1 MERGAGGLPGPPSGV
16 SPSGSLWGLL
26 ALSSLLMLLLLSQG
40 GSAEGQPGLSSQ
52 GEFVTPRWIS
62 GGRNRRDASTPEDM
76 PFPARGEVEV
86 TVEGKELI
94 MVLEKNERL
103 LSPDYTET
111 HYTQEGQRVTISPN
125 HTEHCYYHG
134 HVRGYK
140 GSWVVLS
147 TCSGISGLII
157 LDHNNSYYLKPPA
170 SPSSGHQVIYRT
182 EHLPAM
188 GGLCGHGD
196 HLQSNV
202 TDIARFFKPAP
213 HQRKRRDVWRTL
225 KYMEL
230 FIVADYSLFT
240 AQKQNLGRTKQRIL
254 EIANYVDKFYRS
266 LNIKVALIGLE
277 VWTERDHST
286 VSNDAHATL
295 LSFLQWKKS
304 LKSRKKHDNAQL
316 LTGVPFKGTTIG
328 MAPLE
333 GMCSGEN
340 SGGVSMDHSEL
351 PIGAA
356 ATMAHEIGHNFG
368 MSHDIE
374 GCCVE
379 ATASQG
385 GCVMAAATGYPFPK
399 VFSSCSR
406 GQLESYFQKGGGMC
420 LFNLPDTKDLVV
432 GKKCGNGF
440 LEDGEECDCGEV
452 EECTNPC
459 CHPHNCTL
467 KAGAECAHG
476 DCCKSCKLKTAGTMC
491 RDPAGSC
498 DLPEYCTGASP
509 YCPTN
514 VYLLDGSS
522 CSYGEAYC
530 NNGMCMTHHQQCVQL
545 WGSGASPA
553 PDACFQDVNRAG
565 DMYGNCG
572 KDKHGQYVKCAL
584 KDAKC
589 GKIQCQSS
597 AAKPKGT
604 NTISMDTT
612 IRFNGREIK
621 CRGTLVYA
629 TNDDEGDMSDPGLVM
644 TGTKCGDGMVCKDQ
658 QCLNASFFELDKCIS
673 KCHGHGVCNSNRNC
687 HCDAGWAPPLCEKP
701 GLGGS
706 VDSGPVQ
713 YDNHE
718 TVLVTL
724 VVVFLLA
731 TLLIAAGLYVYYR
744 RESSFLN
751 KWVKGL
757 RKGQETYRRNG
768 VTPQKANQ
776 GHANSAFVLQDI
788 SSPSSKV
795 VGRNSSQVSRGA
807 PPLRANLLQ
816 NASHPVNV
824 VRPLRPVPS
833 PVAVPQKDF
842 KPCRPPPL
850 PLNKS
855 PAFPATAT
863 TFGAQTKQ
871 PPPKK
876 PLPNSPVRT
885 TLVDPK
891 LRPPRRPLPGNPLLA
906 KELPSSQGQTLL
918 VMVPPSHPKTSNV
931 TNSSTHLS
939 RPLKPMPPHRPVPAL
954 KVQTSSFPFKK

>member
-1 MERGAGGLPGPPSGV
+1 
-16 SPSGSLWGLL
+16 
-26 ALSSLLMLLLLSQG
+26 
-40 GSAEGQPGLSSQ
+40 
-52 GEFVTPRWIS
+52 
-62 GGRNRRDASTPEDM
+62 
-76 PFPARGEVEV
+76 
-86 TVEGKELI
+86 
-94 MVLEKNERL
+94 
-103 LSPDYTET
+103 
-111 HYTQEGQRVTISPN
+111 
-125 HTEHCYYHG
+125 
-134 HVRGYK
+134 
-140 GSWVVLS
+140 
-147 TCSGISGLII
+147 
-157 LDHNNSYYLKPPA
+157 
-170 SPSSGHQVIYRT
+170 
-182 EHLPAM
+182 
-188 GGLCGHGD
+188 
-196 HLQSNV
+196 
-202 TDIARFFKPAP
+202 
-213 HQRKRRDVWRTL
+213 
-225 KYMEL
+225 MEL
-230 FIVADYSLFT
+230 FIVADYTLFT
-240 AQKQNLGRTKQRIL
+240 TQKQNLGRTKQRIL

-266 LNIKVALIGLE
+266 LDIKVALIGLE
-277 VWTERDHST
+277 VWTERDQCT

-295 LSFLQWKKS
+295 VSFLQWKKS

-368 MSHDIE
+368 MSHDVE

-406 GQLESYFQKGGGMC
+406 RQLESYFQKGGGMC
-420 LFNLPDTKDLVV
+420 LFDMPDTKDLVM

-440 LEDGEECDCGEV
+440 LEDGEECDCGEI
-452 EECTNPC
+452 E
-459 CHPHNCTL
+459 
-467 KAGAECAHG
+467 
-476 DCCKSCKLKTAGTMC
+476 LKTAGTMC
-491 RDPAGSC
+491 REPAGSC

-514 VYLLDGSS
+514 VYLLDGST

-545 WGSGASPA
+545 WGPGASPA

-565 DMYGNCG
+565 DI
-572 KDKHGQYVKCAL
+572 
-584 KDAKC
+584 DAKC

-629 TNDDEGDMSDPGLVM
+629 TNDDEGDMADPGLVM
-644 TGTKCGDGMVCKDQ
+644 TGTKCGDGMVC
-658 QCLNASFFELDKCIS
+658 
-673 KCHGHGVCNSNRNC
+673 NSNRNC
-687 HCDAGWAPPLCEKP
+687 HCDAGWAPPFCEKP

-713 YDNHE
+713 YD
-718 TVLVTL
+718 T
-724 VVVFLLA
+724 
-731 TLLIAAGLYVYYR
+731 AGLYVYYR

-757 RKGQETYRRNG
+757 RKSQETYRRNG
-768 VTPQKANQ
+768 VMPQKANQ
-776 GHANSAFVLQDI
+776 GHSNSAFTLQDI
-788 SSPSSKV
+788 SSPSPSSNV
-795 VGRNSSQVSRGA
+795 VSRSTSQVTRNYS
-807 PPLRANLLQ
+807 PLRANPHQ
-816 NASHPVNV
+816 SASHPVNV
-824 VRPLRPVPS
+824 VRPLRPAPS
-833 PVAVPQKDF
+833 AAAVPRKDL

-855 PAFPATAT
+855 PAFPARS

-876 PLPNSPVRT
+876 PLPSSPVRT
-885 TLVDPK
+885 ALVDPK

-906 KELPSSQGQTLL
+906 KELPSSQGQPLL
-918 VMVPPSHPKTSNV
+918 VMVPP
-931 TNSSTHLS
+931 TNSKPLGVVSSLTHLS
-939 RPLKPMPPHRPVPAL
+939 KPLKPTPPQRPVPGL
-954 KVQTSSFPFKK
+954 RVQTTSFPFKK

>member
-1 MERGAGGLPGPPSGV
+1 MHIGILLIASAPCNGIPEAVVLGGLLPSLPNSASV
-16 SPSGSLWGLL
+16 SLY
-26 ALSSLLMLLLLSQG
+26 
-40 GSAEGQPGLSSQ
+40 
-52 GEFVTPRWIS
+52 F
-62 GGRNRRDASTPEDM
+62 
-76 PFPARGEVEV
+76 
-86 TVEGKELI
+86 
-94 MVLEKNERL
+94 
-103 LSPDYTET
+103 
-111 HYTQEGQRVTISPN
+111 
-125 HTEHCYYHG
+125 TEHCYYHG

-140 GSWVVLS
+140 GSWVVIFLIFFLS
-147 TCSGISGLII
+147 LPLPFHLLFFLPFFSFLLLFLPVHFIPLLSPPFCLLCLLFYFSLHFLVVLSFSSSFSSSS
-157 LDHNNSYYLKPPA
+157 SYPFSS
-170 SPSSGHQVIYRT
+170 SPSSSS
-182 EHLPAM
+182 LPPSIA
-188 GGLCGHGD
+188 D
-196 HLQSNV
+196 SFLQ
-202 TDIARFFKPAP
+202 
-213 HQRKRRDVWRTL
+213 
-225 KYMEL
+225 
-230 FIVADYSLFT
+230 
-240 AQKQNLGRTKQRIL
+240 
-254 EIANYVDKFYRS
+254 FYRS

-368 MSHDIE
+368 MSHDVE

-757 RKGQETYRRNG
+757 RKGQETYR
-768 VTPQKANQ
+768 
-776 GHANSAFVLQDI
+776 
-788 SSPSSKV
+788 
-795 VGRNSSQVSRGA
+795 
-807 PPLRANLLQ
+807 
-816 NASHPVNV
+816 
-824 VRPLRPVPS
+824 
-833 PVAVPQKDF
+833 
-842 KPCRPPPL
+842 
-850 PLNKS
+850 
-855 PAFPATAT
+855 
-863 TFGAQTKQ
+863 
-871 PPPKK
+871 
-876 PLPNSPVRT
+876 
-885 TLVDPK
+885 
-891 LRPPRRPLPGNPLLA
+891 
-906 KELPSSQGQTLL
+906 
-918 VMVPPSHPKTSNV
+918 
-931 TNSSTHLS
+931 
-939 RPLKPMPPHRPVPAL
+939 
-954 KVQTSSFPFKK
+954 